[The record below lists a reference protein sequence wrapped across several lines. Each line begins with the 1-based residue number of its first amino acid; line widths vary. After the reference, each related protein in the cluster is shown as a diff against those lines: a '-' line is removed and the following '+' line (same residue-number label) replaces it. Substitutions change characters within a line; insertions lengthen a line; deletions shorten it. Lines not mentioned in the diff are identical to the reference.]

1 MVSAVFPTPPS
12 PSTTSL
18 YRVIFPAMMARLLW
32 IRSQRWEARMNPRS
46 SYVVVDRN
54 AAPSQVK
61 RRILYS
67 IAIVETGPGV
77 GGETVKLA

>member
-1 MVSAVFPTPPS
+1 MG
-12 PSTTSL
+12 ST
-18 YRVIFPAMMARLLW
+18 RI
-32 IRSQRWEARMNPRS
+32 NPRS

>member
-1 MVSAVFPTPPS
+1 
-12 PSTTSL
+12 
-18 YRVIFPAMMARLLW
+18 
-32 IRSQRWEARMNPRS
+32 MNRRS

-67 IAIVETGPGV
+67 IAIATTGPGV